1 MALFSN
7 GNRKVRS
14 RRPRTAQELGKSPA
28 PQAAATPRKLQ
39 RQSAELGREIHRL
52 ECLIADAP
60 RLQKQRRLAT
70 LDVLPPLE
78 SQPVSRRGKKL
89 SLAQRQQVNGRR
101 WKLALECMVV
111 AAAIAS
117 VTGWLNQWLHLW
129 GR

>member
-7 GNRKVRS
+7 GNRKMRS
-14 RRPRTAQELGKSPA
+14 RPRTAQELGKSPA
-28 PQAAATPRKLQ
+28 PQAAATPRKLK

-52 ECLIADAP
+52 ECLIVDAP
-60 RLQKQRRLAT
+60 RLQKQQRLAT

-78 SQPVSRRGKKL
+78 SRPSSRRSKKL

-101 WKLALECMVV
+101 WKLAVEWLVV
-111 AAAIAS
+111 VAAIAS
-117 VTGWLNQWLHLW
+117 ITGWLNQWLHLW